1 MGYDT
6 GFRASEIVPLVHC
19 PATPPARKRVRLAP
33 AVRKQLI
40 LEAAL
45 CEFST
50 QGFGATS
57 TERIAQRAGLS
68 QAGLY
73 AHFRSKDAILETLFN
88 ELLRPE
94 WPQWLVADVP
104 FDEAMVDRLI
114 DYWYARAA
122 DPTLLSI
129 LRLLVAEGNRHP
141 DILERWRHNV
151 MQPFFQ
157 LEQRIID
164 TLAAQGRIQRNALAE
179 HFQLATAPL
188 AHVMLLSLIQ
198 GGVTGGFADD
208 IARMRESHRRM
219 LRQFVVPPPGP

>member
-1 MGYDT
+1 
-6 GFRASEIVPLVHC
+6 VVQC
-19 PATPPARKRVRLAP
+19 PASPPAKKRVRLAP
-33 AVRKQLI
+33 EVRKQLI

-45 CEFST
+45 HEFSA
-50 QGFGATS
+50 QGFGAAS

-94 WPQWLVADVP
+94 WPQWLVAEVP

-114 DYWYARAA
+114 DYWYARAS
-122 DPTLLSI
+122 DPALLAI

-141 DILERWRHNV
+141 DILERWRQNV
-151 MQPFFQ
+151 MQPFFRM
-157 LEQRIID
+157 EQCMID
-164 TLAAQGRIQRNALAE
+164 TLAAQGRIRRNALTE
-179 HFQLATAPL
+179 HFQLATAPI

-198 GGVTGGFADD
+198 GGTAGGFADD

-219 LRQFVVPPPGP
+219 LKQFIVPPV

>member
-1 MGYDT
+1 M
-6 GFRASEIVPLVHC
+6 VQC
-19 PATPPARKRVRLAP
+19 PAHPPARKRVRLAP

-45 CEFST
+45 HEFSA
-50 QGFGATS
+50 QGFAATS

-104 FDEAMVDRLI
+104 FDAAMVDRLI
-114 DYWYARAA
+114 DYWYGRVA
-122 DPTLLSI
+122 DPALLAV

-141 DILERWRHNV
+141 DLLERWRQNV
-151 MQPFFQ
+151 MQPFFL

-164 TLAAQGRIQRNALAE
+164 TLAGQDRIQRNALTG
-179 HFQLATAPL
+179 HFQLATAPV
-188 AHVMLLSLIQ
+188 AHVILLSLIQ
-198 GGVTGGFADD
+198 GGVTGGFSDD
-208 IARMRESHRRM
+208 IARMREAHRRM
-219 LRQFVVPPPGP
+219 LKQFVVTLPAR

>member
-1 MGYDT
+1 M
-6 GFRASEIVPLVHC
+6 VPC
-19 PATPPARKRVRLAP
+19 PASPPAKKRVRLAP
-33 AVRKQLI
+33 EVRKQLI

-45 CEFST
+45 HEFSA

-94 WPQWLVADVP
+94 WPQWLMADVP
-104 FDEAMVDRLI
+104 FDAAMVDRLI
-114 DYWYARAA
+114 DYWYARAS
-122 DPTLLSI
+122 DPTLLAT

-141 DILERWRHNV
+141 DILERWRQNV

-164 TLAAQGRIQRNALAE
+164 TLAAQNRIQRNALAE
-179 HFQLATAPL
+179 HFQLATAPV

-198 GGVTGGFADD
+198 GGVTGGFTDE
-208 IARMRESHRRM
+208 IVKMREAHRRM
-219 LRQFVVPPPGP
+219 LRQFVVPLPRP

>member
-1 MGYDT
+1 M
-6 GFRASEIVPLVHC
+6 VQC
-19 PATPPARKRVRLAP
+19 PAAPNARKRVRLAP

-45 CEFST
+45 CEFSA

-73 AHFRSKDAILETLFN
+73 AHFPSKDAILETLFN
-88 ELLRPE
+88 ELLPPE
-94 WPQWLVADVP
+94 WPQWLEADAP
-104 FDEAMVDRLI
+104 FDAAMVDRLI

-141 DILERWRHNV
+141 GLLDRWRQNV

-157 LEQRIID
+157 LEQRMID
-164 TLAAQGRIQRNALAE
+164 TLAAQGRIQRNALSE
-179 HFQLATAPL
+179 HFQLTTAPI
-188 AHVMLLSLIQ
+188 AQVMLLSLIQ
-198 GGVTGGFADD
+198 GGPSGGFADD
-208 IARMRESHRRM
+208 IARTREAHRRM
-219 LRQFVVPPPGP
+219 LKQFLVPDA